1 VGNATY
7 YDSGATRDSRE
18 NKPVFTQFLSHEV
31 MRSFGAY
38 MHANR
43 TQADGV
49 VRSGDNWKKGM
60 PEQDYLDSLFR
71 HFIDAWEA
79 FEGGDRS
86 KLEESLNGVLF
97 NAMGLQYE
105 NLKVKQD
112 DDTSFTVMPLKE
124 VMDIES
130 GESVQVEESNGVTY
144 VNGMPMNTKSPLYK
158 AVRKASRW

>member
-1 VGNATY
+1 MGNATY

-18 NKPVFTQFLSHEV
+18 DKPVFTQFLSHEV

-43 TQADGV
+43 MQADGV
-49 VRSGDNWKKGM
+49 VRSGDNWKKGI

-79 FEGGDRS
+79 FEGGDRN
-86 KLEESLNGVLF
+86 KLEASLNGVLF

-105 NLKVKQD
+105 NLTANCPKTDAVSIGEPG
-112 DDTSFTVMPLKE
+112 DTVTVDK
-124 VMDIES
+124 
-130 GESVQVEESNGVTY
+130 NGDVY
-144 VNGMPMNTKSPLYK
+144 VNDKHLSVDKISRVFGE
-158 AVRKASRW
+158 RKESRW